1 MGHVFHP
8 GHEDLHGV
16 TVAVEGASGRLY
28 VGRYHER
35 TERGVVLHDLAIH
48 DAGSHELPRADWV
61 ARIRKFGIP
70 VEHKTLVVPPEEA
83 GSVTRLA
90 ELTV

>member
-8 GHEDLHGV
+8 GHEELHGV

-35 TERGVVLHDLAIH
+35 TARGVVLHDLAVH
-48 DAGSHELPRADWV
+48 DPASEAL
-61 ARIRKFGIP
+61 ARPEWIARLRKFGIP
-70 VEHKTLVVPPEEA
+70 VEQRTSVIPEDEARVLVRFTEYQ
-83 GSVTRLA
+83 
-90 ELTV
+90 